1 MGPCYQLLPNYLIR
15 NTRSAIMPKKRRDSS
30 PVRSPKSK
38 RLKENAH
45 GSGELSEYEKKR
57 LENIRQNSE
66 FFDVLQ
72 LTEMKNE
79 FNQAGS
85 RPTPSKVKERG
96 LTRPKKSVQAAP
108 ALPTRQSLRIRK
120 KDPSGVLLPEPSNA
134 EIHQSVDE
142 HPRKNGPLEMKPC
155 NNVEQTHSQEFI
167 DELTVLANM
176 LQKSKENAD
185 DDAVQDSNVRSYKRS
200 MQSLK
205 ITEGHVAKLVPHRIF
220 SMAFH
225 PARYKTLVLAGDKWG
240 NIGIWDVNSSKGDDG
255 VYLFQPHSRPIN
267 CISFEPGNCGKLYSC
282 SYDGTLRCGDFSAAT
297 FQEVYSFDDDDY
309 SRFMYFAFGSPS
321 SSTILA
327 ATDSGYVMV
336 VDTRTKRKTIAEQS
350 YGLHDKV
357 IKCIDVH
364 PLNRNL
370 FLTSSTDGSVA
381 FWDIRNIKNMKS
393 RLSSLQRT
401 RVASSAYFSPLTGS
415 QVLVTSLDD
424 YVTINDVD
432 ASGIVTTTPECCFR
446 HDNRVGRWLTSFR
459 AAWDPKFEKY
469 AVVGSMRRPRQIDIF
484 SSEQKSSAL
493 MHLTHENLNSVNS
506 LNVFHSSVNMLAGGN
521 SSGKVYLWTE

>member
-1 MGPCYQLLPNYLIR
+1 
-15 NTRSAIMPKKRRDSS
+15 MPKKHRDSS
-30 PVRSPKSK
+30 PGLSPKSK

-66 FFDVLQ
+66 FFDGLQ
-72 LTEMKNE
+72 LTEVKNE
-79 FNQAGS
+79 FNQAVS

-96 LTRPKKSVQAAP
+96 LTRPKKTTQAVP

-120 KDPSGVLLPEPSNA
+120 KDPSGELLPEPSSS
-134 EIHQSVDE
+134 EIYQTVDE
-142 HPRKNGPLEMKPC
+142 HPRKIGPLEMKPC

-167 DELTVLANM
+167 DELTVLANI
-176 LQKSKENAD
+176 LEKSKENAD
-185 DDAVQDSNVRSYKRS
+185 DDAAIDPDVVSYKKA
-200 MQSLK
+200 MQSLE

-225 PARYKTLVLAGDKWG
+225 PAKYKTLVLAGDKWG
-240 NIGIWDVNSSKGDDG
+240 NLGIWDVDSSKGDDG
-255 VYLFQPHSRPIN
+255 VYLFEPHSRPIN
-267 CISFEPGNCGKLYSC
+267 CISFEPGNYGKLYSC
-282 SYDGTLRCGDFSAAT
+282 SYDGTLRCGDFRAAT

-336 VDTRTKRKTIAEQS
+336 VDTRTNSKTIAEQS

-393 RLSSLQRT
+393 KLSSLQRT
-401 RVASSAYFSPLTGS
+401 RVTSSAYFSPLTGS
-415 QVLVTSLDD
+415 QVLVTSMDD

-432 ASGIVTTTPECCFR
+432 ASGIVSTTAKCCFR
-446 HDNRVGRWLTSFR
+446 HDNQVGRWLTSFR
-459 AAWDPKFEKY
+459 ATWDPKFEKY

-484 SSEQKSSAL
+484 SSELKSNAL

-506 LNVFHSSVNMLAGGN
+506 LNVLHPSVNMLAGGN
-521 SSGKVYLWTE
+521 SSGKVYLWT